1 MIYHNHAVM
10 VICVFQCFNSLM
22 SMRFTE
28 FAVGKQ
34 DKLAESY
41 WKHLKTGP
49 KSYVS
54 CPYHVLIIKKK
65 QVANHWNQL
74 NSGKSMGKM
83 MENDGTYW
91 KMMEND
97 LLDGWETL
105 GSSLASHFIGNT
117 NTHSSLAPS

>member
-1 MIYHNHAVM
+1 M

-28 FAVGKQ
+28 FAFGKQ

-54 CPYHVLIIKKK
+54 CPYHVLIIKKTSGQSLKPAK
-65 QVANHWNQL
+65 QWEIH
-74 NSGKSMGKM
+74 GK
-83 MENDGTYW
+83 NDG
-91 KMMEND
+91 K
-97 LLDGWETL
+97 
-105 GSSLASHFIGNT
+105 
-117 NTHSSLAPS
+117 